1 MGDSGRSKKWLDG
14 GRAHE
19 MEKEEQKKNLE
30 NLGSFLGGKRE
41 GKIQDERQVS
51 GMSE

>member
-1 MGDSGRSKKWLDG
+1 MGDSGRSEKWLDG

-30 NLGSFLGGKRE
+30 NLGSFLGGRE
-41 GKIQDERQVS
+41 REKSRMNVRS
-51 GMSE
+51 LV